1 MTEMLLQDLRLNE
14 VDVEGALERLSNDM
28 DMYKMI
34 LTAFPEDS
42 TMSELKEA
50 LKEKNWDEAFTAAHA
65 LKGLAGNLGFTG
77 LFYALGELVII
88 IRAGKV
94 NDMEESF
101 NSVQEFYDDIIQVIN
116 FHLIKIVSND
126 L

>member
-116 FHLIKIVSND
+116 FHLIKQGEK
-126 L
+126 

>member
-42 TMSELKEA
+42 TMSELKE
-50 LKEKNWDEAFTAAHA
+50 A

-116 FHLIKIVSND
+116 FHLIKQGEK
-126 L
+126 